1 VQSWCRVNGIKEE
14 GQKIILGR
22 IIQNDGNIVNF
33 FDNEDL
39 EDQEFFAGEISENP
53 LMETEQVEYSLG
65 DFAWT
70 KTNKGTNSTGPER
83 YQGL

>member
-1 VQSWCRVNGIKEE
+1 VNGIKEE

-65 DFAWT
+65 DFA
-70 KTNKGTNSTGPER
+70 
-83 YQGL
+83 